1 MDTASR
7 CPSSRSNL
15 ARLADLAI
23 LPALVCSL
31 ALCSR
36 TLSMTQLRE
45 SAHPLGAGSSAR
57 AGVAVLL
64 PRCGRSSSSSSS
76 ASCANDRL
84 VLSLARCDKEGD
96 ERDVAQRRRA
106 ESEGESDAR
115 QDRTVEGRREE
126 LGRSARAMAG
136 EPLFPVL
143 TAPRRSSQGCRAFPC
158 RVALLVALIA
168 SSPDA
173 ASSAAPAPRSSSPPR
188 RPIRLVPA
196 PSSGI
201 FARESR
207 LDVVRA
213 TCHGHGPPRRARGRT
228 ASRRTVETRK
238 RTVRRA

>member
-143 TAPRRSSQGCRAFPC
+143 TAPRRSSQGCRAFPF

-173 ASSAAPAPRSSSPPR
+173 ASSAAPRPSLVVTASSSNPPRSSSQLWHFR
-188 RPIRLVPA
+188 
-196 PSSGI
+196 S
-201 FARESR
+201 
-207 LDVVRA
+207 
-213 TCHGHGPPRRARGRT
+213 
-228 ASRRTVETRK
+228 
-238 RTVRRA
+238 